1 MADPSAPIAV
11 ASAGTAPGQLRRTL
25 GYWDLVVY
33 GLAYIAPIAP
43 LSTLGFVWDESHGM
57 VALAYLLGSV
67 CMYFTAKSYAMLTE
81 TVPSAGSVYG
91 FARHSLGKFWGFMAG
106 WMILLDYLLIPA
118 FVYVLI
124 AVAMETLVPGIDR
137 SVWIVTLVGTT
148 LGINWFGVTVT
159 SKANAIA
166 VAIQVVVVV
175 GLIAL
180 LLAALHA
187 GKGNGALTLKPFY
200 DAPRF
205 DAGGIFRATS
215 LCVLAFL
222 GFDAI
227 STLAEEVKDGNRQTM
242 GKAII
247 AVLVISAFFFV
258 AVAWVCGNVLP
269 GFKIKDPA
277 TASYE
282 MAGYAIGGWAAVT
295 LAWCYAI
302 VVGVSNA
309 LPMQVGVARVLFA
322 MGRDRQLPHA
332 LARVHRAYGTPYV
345 AMLVT
350 TALSLLVAL
359 LMKDR
364 LDDLGYLVNF
374 GALTGFLLLHV
385 SVINLYAVRGR
396 SRAWFAHWAVPILGI
411 LVVLMVLSGMGR
423 LAWIVGLSW
432 LAAGVAYGYALHRL
446 NRDEL
451 SAAL

>member
-1 MADPSAPIAV
+1 MNQSPASISHAGAV
-11 ASAGTAPGQLRRTL
+11 APAGQLRRSL

-67 CMYFTAKSYAMLTE
+67 CMYFTAQSYAMLTE

-91 FARHSLGKFWGFMAG
+91 FARHALGTFWGFIAG

-124 AVAMETLVPGIDR
+124 AVAMETLVPGVNR
-137 SVWIVTLVGTT
+137 AVWIVALVGTT
-148 LGINWFGVTVT
+148 LAINWFGVTVT

-166 VAIQVVVVV
+166 VAIQVVVVL
-175 GLIAL
+175 G
-180 LLAALHA
+180 LLAMLLIALHA

-200 DAPRF
+200 DAQHF
-205 DAGGIFRATS
+205 EAQGIFKATS

-227 STLAEEVKDGNRQTM
+227 STLAEEVKDRNRKVMGN
-242 GKAII
+242 AII
-247 AVLVISAFFFV
+247 AVLVISALFFV
-258 AVAWVCGNVLP
+258 AVAWVCGNILP
-269 GFKIKDPA
+269 GVAFKDPA

-282 MAGYAIGGWAAVT
+282 MAGYAIGSWAAVT

-332 LARVHRAYGTPYV
+332 LSRVHRRYGTPYV
-345 AMLVT
+345 SMLVT
-350 TALSLLVAL
+350 TAISLAVAL

-374 GALTGFLLLHV
+374 GALSGFLLLHA
-385 SVINLYAVRGR
+385 SVISLFAVRGGSR
-396 SRAWFAHWAVPILGI
+396 SWFAHWVVPVLGI
-411 LVVLMVLSGMGR
+411 IVVLAVMKGME
-423 LAWIVGLSW
+423 LVTVVVGLSW
-432 LAAGVAYGYALHRL
+432 LSVGLVYGYVLHRHR
-446 NRDEL
+446 RDEL
-451 SAAL
+451 NAPL